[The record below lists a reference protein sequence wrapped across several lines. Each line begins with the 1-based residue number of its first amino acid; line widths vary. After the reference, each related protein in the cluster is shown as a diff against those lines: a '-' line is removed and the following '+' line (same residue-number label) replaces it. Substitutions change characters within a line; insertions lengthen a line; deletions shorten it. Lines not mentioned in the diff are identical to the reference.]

1 MKFKHSKLIVTSF
14 SLLLCLGFSFV
25 ANKASFQ
32 TARNS
37 KVEASSRNPAS
48 QIFAQIRSGS
58 LNIERQFAVKL
69 AQVKARGIASIG
81 RPADA
86 LENLRFGVLEGK
98 YSLKMEG
105 DKIADINFIDNPES
119 EGNPATIKDRFE
131 FLKQYGTL
139 IDAISKPSR
148 VGVDVRGTKVIETY
162 RVKTNSPETDVVVSF
177 VLDDLDRLIALHAE
191 KTSALTIF

>member
-1 MKFKHSKLIVTSF
+1 MSMVRIEKGKIMISKRSKLTLTAL
-14 SLLLCLGFSFV
+14 SLILCLGLSLA

-32 TARNS
+32 GAGNS
-37 KVEASSRNPAS
+37 KADGSKVRGPAS
-48 QIFAQIRSGS
+48 QLYNQIRSGT

-105 DKIADINFIDNPES
+105 DKIADINFIDNPKS
-119 EGNPATIKDRFE
+119 EGTPATIKDRFE
-131 FLKQYGTL
+131 FLKQYGSL
-139 IDAISKPSR
+139 IDATSKPLR
-148 VGVDVRGTKVIETY
+148 IGIYVRGT
-162 RVKTNSPETDVVVSF
+162 
-177 VLDDLDRLIALHAE
+177 
-191 KTSALTIF
+191 